1 MLSRIP
7 EVSAIIFLLVQLT
20 LIPDLIKSNPIFDL
34 TSDDSTLYNIY
45 REPNFGTT
53 SFAENPFLPGSMIH
67 YENYEVTDLFAEE
80 FNPLMRNIPIDIAK
94 PPHCLAWKKLT
105 LTLNKGG
112 TTLLDG
118 VSGTAR
124 AGRVLALMG
133 PSGAGKTTMLN
144 ALGNRAPY
152 GRISGEISF
161 GKRELTM
168 ADLYYVPQS
177 EVFNDSLTVR
187 EQLELTGLLKCS
199 DRNDMYER
207 LDIVILALG
216 LRDQANTR
224 CKELTGG
231 ELKKV
236 SVGMGMISNPA
247 VLFLDEPTT
256 GLDSTAAYSIVQHL
270 VDLAEKLNIAVIV
283 TIHQPSEIVFDMLQD
298 LYLLEGGRLVYSGP
312 VSCSEKYFSYLGYS
326 CPYKSALADYY
337 LDIVSCPPTFKHQS
351 EWKSLYLESNFCS
364 NVTRV
369 QEALILVTPAAGP
382 ADCPPS
388 HFIRFINILVFFWKY
403 YSRDLRLYHQRFLGL
418 IGTALFSGSM
428 FANLHT
434 ESSDLILYAGA
445 VYFNT
450 WIVLFSAVGATGLF
464 ARDRRQVAEQ
474 IKNNVLSP
482 GIYCLSQFIISI
494 PFNFIGA
501 LAFQSIFHWLS
512 NINPDRESFIYAV
525 LLTCGHILLMEAY
538 MLSVVETFKD
548 AMLSVTFSALILGY
562 LLIFSGFFLKV
573 IDMPHWVRWISYI
586 TPTKYS
592 FDGYIYEIFH
602 SQSFSITGTSPKVVV
617 TGDLIL
623 DFYFKQVGV
632 KPWVMFGV
640 LVAWVVVI
648 RLLHFCILSYQ
659 LRHFLPQSGCLLRIK
674 AICGMIWQR
683 AIIVKLR

>member
-1 MLSRIP
+1 MN
-7 EVSAIIFLLVQLT
+7 
-20 LIPDLIKSNPIFDL
+20 LIRPNPIFYL
-34 TSDDSTLYNIY
+34 PSDDAVLSYNTY

-67 YENYEVTDLFAEE
+67 YENYEMTDLFAEE
-80 FNPLMRNIPIDIAK
+80 FNPLMRSIPIDIAK
-94 PPHCLAWKKLT
+94 PPHCLVWRNLT

-112 TTLLDG
+112 AALIDG

-133 PSGAGKTTMLN
+133 PSGAGKTTLLN
-144 ALGNRAPY
+144 SLGNRAPY
-152 GRISGEISF
+152 GKISGEISY

-187 EQLELTGLLKCS
+187 EQIEITGLLKCS

-207 LDIVILALG
+207 LDVVILSLG
-216 LRDQANTR
+216 LRDQAYTR
-224 CKELTGG
+224 CRDLTGG

-236 SVGMGMISNPA
+236 SVGMGMISKPA
-247 VLFLDEPTT
+247 VLFLDEPTS
-256 GLDSTAAYSIVQHL
+256 GLDSTSAYSVVQHL
-270 VDLAEKLNIAVIV
+270 VDLAEKLNISVIM
-283 TIHQPSEIVFDMLQD
+283 TIHQPSEIMFDMLQD

-364 NVTRV
+364 NVSRV

-382 ADCPPS
+382 ATLPP
-388 HFIRFINILVFFWKY
+388 HNLVRFLNIVLFFFKY
-403 YSRDLRLYHQRFLGL
+403 YSRDIRMYHARTLTL

-428 FANLHT
+428 FANLKT
-434 ESSDLILYAGA
+434 ESGHLILYAGA

-464 ARDRRQVAEQ
+464 ARDRQEVAEQ

-482 GIYCLSQFIISI
+482 GMYCFSQLIVSI
-494 PFNFIGA
+494 PFNFVGA

-512 NINPDRESFIYAV
+512 NINPEREAFIYAV

-538 MLSVVETFKD
+538 MLSVIETFKD
-548 AMLSVTFSALILGY
+548 AMLSVTISSLILGY

-573 IDMPHWVRWISYI
+573 TDMPAWIRWISYV

-592 FDGYIYEIFH
+592 FDGYTYQIFH
-602 SQSFSITGTSPKVVV
+602 GQSFLITGSSPKVIVD
-617 TGDLIL
+617 GDYIL
-623 DFYFKQVGV
+623 QFYFKQANV
-632 KPWVMFGV
+632 KPWVMFGI
-640 LVAWVVVI
+640 LMSWVVLI
-648 RLLHFCILSYQ
+648 RLLHFCILSFQ
-659 LRHFLPQSGCLLRIK
+659 LRHFLPQSGCYLRMK
-674 AICGMIWQR
+674 ALCSMIRQR
-683 AIIVKLR
+683 ANVVKVR